1 MEIALLR
8 HYYLYCANNKKHTP
22 ARAPICGGHS
32 VPRAVGPKEL
42 DVWNKVLALPD
53 TSAELAAKGAPTSVT
68 TQVVA
73 GINYTFMFADGS
85 TVRVFHQVWTSTL
98 QVTRITP
105 ATNKTAADA
114 PAKKQLLGGHS
125 APRAVGPK
133 ELDVWN
139 KVLALPE
146 TSAELA
152 AKGAPT
158 SVTTQVVAGI
168 IYTFQFKDGSTAKVF
183 HQAWTNTLQVMRIT
197 SATTKTPAG
206 VLAKLLGGHSAPR
219 ADGTPHLMPTPTM
232 SNPVCPKCGT
242 VKKSGKR
249 SCCARGGGWF
259 KNCGDVGDMKF
270 DHTWAEGIQACKS
283 K

>member
-1 MEIALLR
+1 MWQLPKVSAKLAARGVRMKNTPTKVKTEVVRGINYANLLYIYIYMFEDGSTVTAF
-8 HYYLYCANNKKHTP
+8 HMMSTNTIQLAAITP
-22 ARAPICGGHS
+22 PTLS
-32 VPRAVGPKEL
+32 TKER

-98 QVTRITP
+98 QVMRITP
-105 ATNKTAADA
+105 
-114 PAKKQLLGGHS
+114 
-125 APRAVGPK
+125 
-133 ELDVWN
+133 
-139 KVLALPE
+139 
-146 TSAELA
+146 
-152 AKGAPT
+152 
-158 SVTTQVVAGI
+158 
-168 IYTFQFKDGSTAKVF
+168 
-183 HQAWTNTLQVMRIT
+183 
-197 SATTKTPAG
+197 ATTKTPAG
-206 VLAKLLGGHSAPR
+206 ALAKLLGGHSAPR

-259 KNCGDVGDMKF
+259 KNCGDVGDTKF